1 MYKFRE
7 IESENELENIMHL
20 RYERYLNSSKK
31 EFIKLNEQK
40 IDIDIYDLHS
50 KHFGLFYKNDPVGS
64 IRLVCHKSEIYDER
78 AFNIGLRN
86 GIFTEENHSHESI
99 IQNDYPDFPFVSN
112 AEVPNSVTNFYKN
125 VSSQKNAILEGSRLL
140 LTGKHK
146 GLRLATFVIECAI
159 VYSIIC
165 TGKKHAILNCDSSHE
180 RFYKRYGFETINN
193 TETYYVKGRTTAPSQ
208 VLSLST
214 IGQQYKDQ
222 FEQMASEYKSSNK
235 ILRAI

>member
-7 IESENELENIMHL
+7 IESEKELEHFMHL

-31 EFIKLNEQK
+31 EFIRLNDQN

-50 KHFGLFYKNDPVGS
+50 KHFGLFYNDEAVGS
-64 IRLVCHKSEIYDER
+64 IRLVSHKSEIYDER

-86 GIFTEENHSHESI
+86 GIFTEKQHSRESI
-99 IQNDYPDFPFVSN
+99 MQYDYPDFPFVSN

-125 VSSQKNAILEGSRLL
+125 VSSQKNAVLEGSRLL
-140 LTGKHK
+140 LVGKHK
-146 GLRLATFVIECAI
+146 GLRLATFLIECAI

-165 TGKKHAILNCDSSHE
+165 TGKKHAVLNCDSSHE

-193 TETYYVKGRTTAPSQ
+193 QEKYYLKGRTAAPSY
-208 VLSLST
+208 VLSLSS
-214 IGQQYKDQ
+214 IVQKYQEQ
-222 FEQMASEYKSSNK
+222 FQEMAYQYKSSNK